1 MEIPSLQSYSSKNIW
16 IAEDIDWRILANQ
29 LNNSK
34 LFRGFNF
41 TPEKIMQ
48 LCNDDTSGLQVESVW
63 NDHMLIEEWKKDS
76 RDIFMIISGQAQI
89 IAQWKVIATMDKPAD
104 LFGENGYLDP
114 KHGRIATV
122 KTFHENPNMRHKI
135 LRIKSDFIETYLAK
149 DPENRCRFYKN
160 LGLEMTKKLQQ
171 MNTLLLNIWKHKEC
185 KTKLD
190 AILDFFRR
198 EAGIKKSTKAKKNLP
213 EWVKIADPYERLFLN
228 CQLFQDIG
236 EVSGLHHKN
245 GTSLVE
251 SFMLGTIEWNIP
263 EPIRPKFV
271 QLDINESVFPVQSNE
286 FWVILSGEVEIE
298 NAWEDGNPGLIN
310 RLGLDDI
317 VWEVKALNL
326 EIQRTAVVRARKRN
340 TIVVLFSPAYI
351 NALTNIDLIALIYK
365 NLLGSIGEKI
375 KSMNQIWSMI
385 LEVSFQEQDCGD
397 VREEI
402 CHTVQSLL

>member
-1 MEIPSLQSYSSKNIW
+1 MQYQSPSIIW
-16 IAEDIDWRILANQ
+16 IPEDIDWRILANQ

-41 TPEKIMQ
+41 TPERVMQ
-48 LCNDDTSGLQVESVW
+48 LCNNDASGLQIESVW
-63 NDHMLIEEWKKDS
+63 NDHVLIEEWKKDS
-76 RDIFMIISGQAQI
+76 RDIFMIINGQAQI

-104 LFGENGYLDP
+104 LFWENGYLDP

-122 KTFHENPNMRHKI
+122 KTFHENPCMRHKI

-185 KTKLD
+185 KPRLD

-198 EAGIKKSTKAKKNLP
+198 EINIKKSSKAKKNLP
-213 EWVKIADPYERLFLN
+213 DWVKIINPYDRLFHN
-228 CQLFQDIG
+228 CQLFEGIG
-236 EVSGLHHKN
+236 EIPGFQCSIGKDV
-245 GTSLVE
+245 VE
-251 SFMLGTIEWNIP
+251 TFMLGTIEWNIP

-271 QLDINESVFPVQSNE
+271 QLDINESVFPLESNE
-286 FWVILSGEVEIE
+286 FWVVLSGEVEIE
-298 NAWEDGNPGLIN
+298 NLWEDGNPGLIN

-326 EIQRTAVVRARKRN
+326 EIQRTAIVRARKRS

-385 LEVSFQEQDCGD
+385 LEVSFQEQDCSD